1 MKIMSRIAASVLI
14 TTMAIGVVT
23 VDASA
28 FSSSSPSKENITI
41 DNGNTVTPPVNN
53 EGKKNIV
60 INQGDLINTD
70 TAILG
75 KNYNCTLGYI
85 GDGFAITAAH
95 CAEYDGMRIV
105 DKNRQLIGKIV
116 LSDREQNQDTAI
128 IKLED
133 NVVGSNVY
141 SGDYIVSM
149 AELSP
154 DDEFCQFGQTTK
166 QVLCAKQGGHA
177 RYGYMWSKAEAQKG
191 DSGGPVW
198 VKNKGFVGSI
208 SSLSYGMTGL
218 SEAWITVN
226 KYPEFQPPRSP
237 FTQNTMSR

>member
-53 EGKKNIV
+53 GNKTII
-60 INQGDLINTD
+60 INQGDLIITD
-70 TAILG
+70 TDIYG
-75 KNYNCTLGYI
+75 MNYTCTIGYV

-95 CAEYDGMRIV
+95 CAEYEGMKIV

-116 LSDREQNQDTAI
+116 LSDQESNQDTAI
-128 IKLED
+128 IKLEE
-133 NVVGSNVY
+133 NVAGSNIY

-166 QVLCAKQGGHA
+166 QVLCAEQGGLA
-177 RYGYMWSKAEAQKG
+177 RYGYMWSKAKAQNG

-198 VKNKGFVGSI
+198 VKGKGFVGSM
-208 SSLSYGMTGL
+208 SSKAYDMTGL

-237 FTQNTMSR
+237 FTQNYMSR